1 MDIQRVYSKRVV
13 ARDVH
18 NQGYPAFT
26 TAKYLWATW
35 KAHAVMGKYLHHQ
48 FYEHPSIS
56 AVLARH
62 LANNFLKP
70 DDTQGTKIKSL
81 ESQIKVLERAQK
93 ALQSKYDSLQMDW
106 EKADKYTKKKTGG
119 APQQL
124 GVGKPFI
131 NHPSFAHL
139 YHGCPPGR
147 THAYPLH
154 CYQ

>member
-1 MDIQRVYSKRVV
+1 
-13 ARDVH
+13 
-18 NQGYPAFT
+18 
-26 TAKYLWATW
+26 
-35 KAHAVMGKYLHHQ
+35 MGKYLHRQ

-106 EKADKYTKKKTGG
+106 EKADKYTKKKNWRGSPAAG
-119 APQQL
+119 S
-124 GVGKPFI
+124 G
-131 NHPSFAHL
+131 
-139 YHGCPPGR
+139 
-147 THAYPLH
+147 
-154 CYQ
+154 